1 MMERL
6 KRVMQAAAGAIGV
19 VLLMAVIFTGCSGGG
34 GGASS
39 SDPDMKKIAEE
50 LTKLGNGKWEITELE
65 REGDVVNI
73 SFKVPDDPGKVTF
86 REGQAAE
93 EALHKILPKATGKLA
108 WVSVQGVGLRAVL
121 LEAVEGGGGGE
132 EESAEGQ
139 PEEHSAE
146 HEGEHQDE
154 HQEGAH

>member
-50 LTKLGNGKWEITELE
+50 LTRLGNGKWEITALE

-93 EALHKILPKATGKLA
+93 EALHKILPKASGKLA

-121 LEAVEGGGGGE
+121 LEAVESGGGGE

>member
-6 KRVMQAAAGAIGV
+6 KRVMQVAAGAIGV
-19 VLLMAVIFTGCSGGG
+19 VLLMAVVFNGCS

-39 SDPDMKKIAEE
+39 SDPDMKKIADE
-50 LTKLGNGKWEITELE
+50 LIKLGNGHWEITTLE

-93 EALHKILPKATGKLA
+93 EAVHKILPKATGKLA

-121 LEAVEGGGGGE
+121 LEAIEGGGGE
-132 EESAEGQ
+132 ESAGGQ
-139 PEEHSAE
+139 PEEHSA
-146 HEGEHQDE
+146 GHQEE
-154 HQEGAH
+154 HQEGAQ

>member
-1 MMERL
+1 MVERL

-19 VLLMAVIFTGCSGGG
+19 VLLMAIIFNGCSGGG
-34 GGASS
+34 GGTSS
-39 SDPDMKKIAEE
+39 SDPDMKKIADE
-50 LTKLGNGKWEITELE
+50 LIKLGNGHWEITTLE

-93 EALHKILPKATGKLA
+93 EAVHKILPKATGKLA

-121 LEAVEGGGGGE
+121 LEAIEGGGGE
-132 EESAEGQ
+132 ESAGGQ
-139 PEEHSAE
+139 PEEHSA
-146 HEGEHQDE
+146 GHQEE
-154 HQEGAH
+154 HQEGAQ

>member
-6 KRVMQAAAGAIGV
+6 KRVMQVAAGAIGV
-19 VLLMAVIFTGCSGGG
+19 VLLMAVVFNGCSGGG

-50 LTKLGNGKWEITELE
+50 LAKLGNGKWEITTLE

-93 EALHKILPKATGKLA
+93 EAVHKILPKATGKLA

-121 LEAVEGGGGGE
+121 LEAVEDGGGGE
-132 EESAEGQ
+132 EESTEGQ
-139 PEEHSAE
+139 PEEHS
-146 HEGEHQDE
+146 EGHQDE

>member
-6 KRVMQAAAGAIGV
+6 KRVMQVAAGAVGV

-39 SDPDMKKIAEE
+39 SDPDMKKIADE
-50 LTKLGNGKWEITELE
+50 LIKLGNGHWEITALE

-73 SFKVPDDPGKVTF
+73 SMKVPDDPGKVTF
-86 REGQAAE
+86 KEGQAAE
-93 EALHKILPKATGKLA
+93 EAVHKILPKATGKLS
-108 WVSVQGVGLRAVL
+108 WVSVQGIGLRAVL
-121 LEAVEGGGGGE
+121 LEAIEGGGGGE
-132 EESAEGQ
+132 GAAGGQ
-139 PEEHSAE
+139 PEEHPA
-146 HEGEHQDE
+146 GHQEE

>member
-6 KRVMQAAAGAIGV
+6 KRVMQVAAGAIGV
-19 VLLMAVIFTGCSGGG
+19 VLLMAVVFNGCSG

-39 SDPDMKKIAEE
+39 SDPDMKKIADE
-50 LTKLGNGKWEITELE
+50 LIKLGNGHWEITTLE

-93 EALHKILPKATGKLA
+93 EAVHKILPKATGKLA

-121 LEAVEGGGGGE
+121 LEAIEGGGGE
-132 EESAEGQ
+132 ESAGGQ
-139 PEEHSAE
+139 PEEHSA
-146 HEGEHQDE
+146 GHQEE
-154 HQEGAH
+154 HQEGAQ